1 MLIFIRPCVKKKSFE
16 FDNVFIAKQKKYKK
30 QRTFLMCK
38 TIKIESTSQTFSS
51 HSGLFL
57 FEEIWKQ
64 LKLDKRIKFLLPRKK
79 KNIGPTQL
87 NKFKSLLYS
96 FVVGNDCLADIN
108 TSNKD
113 ILFAE
118 LTGKVAARTQSDFLK
133 SFGNRH
139 AEKLQELLINLSFEI
154 RCKFFAE
161 DKKFILSMDATPH
174 EHYSKKME
182 GMAWNYKNMWC
193 LDSQNA
199 YDQFGF
205 SYLFDLRPG
214 NTHSGK
220 EAELW
225 VHEVFKRCP
234 AHLEKWFRADSA
246 YGKQEVYK
254 ALEAKNV
261 KFAIVLRDN
270 ISRYVR
276 KKSLNLLNWKK
287 TEMEFFKS
295 KNCEIAMGH
304 YPIKSVGER
313 RVVFIRAPKS
323 IEDINKDR
331 DLLDDYNPEEHDYRH
346 YSIITNIDECEMDNE
361 EIFEFYRDRATA
373 ETYIKEQK
381 YGFDFLNF
389 PCKTLRAN
397 KIFGIIGTLAH
408 NLTRILSFSMEQKE
422 KKVRCRKTQEIKKV
436 KQLGYF
442 SKKVRSECIN
452 IAGHVVRSARKVKL
466 RINIE
471 TKEVLDK
478 IMEYLLLKLSLQ
490 T

>member
-1 MLIFIRPCVKKKSFE
+1 M
-16 FDNVFIAKQKKYKK
+16 Y
-30 QRTFLMCK
+30 K
-38 TIKIESTSQTFSS
+38 TIKIESTTQTFSS

-64 LKLDKRIKFLLPRKK
+64 FKLDKRVKFLLPRKK
-79 KNIGPTQL
+79 KNLGPTQV

-96 FVVGNDCLADIN
+96 FAIGNDCLADID

-113 ILFAE
+113 VLFSE
-118 LTGKVAARTQSDFLK
+118 LTGKVAARTHSDFLK

-139 AEKLQELLINLSFEI
+139 AQRLQELLINLSFEI

-182 GMAWNYKNMWC
+182 GMSWNYKNMWC

-220 EAELW
+220 DSERW
-225 VHEVFKRCP
+225 IHEIFKRCP
-234 AHLEKWFRADSA
+234 PHLEKWFRADSA
-246 YGKQEVYK
+246 YGKQEVYR
-254 ALEAKNV
+254 ALQAKDV

-270 ISRYVR
+270 ISSYVR
-276 KKSLNLLNWKK
+276 RKSRNLLNWKK

-295 KNCEIAMGH
+295 KDCEIAMGH
-304 YPIKSVGER
+304 YPVKQLGEL
-313 RVVFIRAPKS
+313 RVVFIRAKKS
-323 IEDINKDR
+323 DEDINESM
-331 DLLDDYNPEEHDYRH
+331 DLLNNYNPEEHDYRH
-346 YSIITNIDECEMDNE
+346 YSIITNIDVSEMNNE
-361 EIFEFYRDRATA
+361 EIFDFYRDRATA

-389 PCKTLRAN
+389 PCRTLRAN

-408 NLTRILSFSMEQKE
+408 NLTRLLSFSMEQKW
-422 KKVRCRKTQEIKKV
+422 KTIKCRKTKELKRV

-442 SKKVRSECIN
+442 SKRVRNSSIN
-452 IAGHVVRSARKVKL
+452 IAGQVVRSARKVKL
-466 RINIE
+466 RINHK
-471 TKEVLDK
+471 TKEELDK
-478 IMEYLLLKLSLQ
+478 IMKNLLFKLGLQ
-490 T
+490 P

>member
-1 MLIFIRPCVKKKSFE
+1 MIK
-16 FDNVFIAKQKKYKK
+16 NIA
-30 QRTFLMCK
+30 
-38 TIKIESTSQTFSS
+38 IESTTQTFSS

-64 LKLDKRIKFLLPRKK
+64 LKLDKRVKFLLPRKK
-79 KNIGPTQL
+79 KNLGPTQV

-96 FVVGNDCLADIN
+96 FAIGNDCLADID

-113 ILFAE
+113 ILFSE
-118 LTGKVAARTQSDFLK
+118 LTGKVAARTQGDFLK
-133 SFGNRH
+133 SFGERH
-139 AEKLQELLINLSFEI
+139 AQRLQELLIDLSFEI

-161 DKKFILSMDATPH
+161 NKKFILSMDATPH

-220 EAELW
+220 DAELW
-225 VHEVFKRCP
+225 IHEIFKKCP
-234 AHLEKWFRADSA
+234 EHLDRWFRADSA
-246 YGKQEVYK
+246 YGKLEVYK
-254 ALEAKNV
+254 ALEAKGV

-270 ISRYVR
+270 ISKYVR
-276 KKSLNLLNWKK
+276 KMNKNLLHWEK

-304 YPIKSVGER
+304 YPVKGHKEL
-313 RVVFIRAPKS
+313 RVVLIRAPKS
-323 IEDINKDR
+323 TEDINKDR
-331 DLLDDYNPEEHDYRH
+331 DLLNEYNPEEDDYRH
-346 YSIITNIDECEMDNE
+346 YSIITNVDITELNNE
-361 EIFEFYRDRATA
+361 EVFEFYRERATA

-408 NLTRILSFSMEQKE
+408 NLTRILSFSMEQKW
-422 KKVRCRKTQEIKKV
+422 KKVKCRKTQKIKIV
-436 KQLGYF
+436 LQLGYF

-452 IAGHVVRSARKVKL
+452 IAGQVVRSARKTKL
-466 RINIE
+466 RINIKI
-471 TKEVLDK
+471 KEVLDK
-478 IMEYLLLKLSLQ
+478 IMKTLILKLSLQ
-490 T
+490 NRARVL